1 MDKNFTFF
9 SDNIEISELNNGDLL
24 AKFCISSFDINKNGK
39 KIDIDNF
46 DKWKDTLVNMP
57 LVGKVAKIGK
67 TNEEDFTSH
76 NKKTKYE
83 KVGNEIKTVTYLDT
97 DAFGVFNS

>member
-39 KIDIDNF
+39 NRSF
-46 DKWKDTLVNMP
+46 
-57 LVGKVAKIGK
+57 
-67 TNEEDFTSH
+67 
-76 NKKTKYE
+76 
-83 KVGNEIKTVTYLDT
+83 
-97 DAFGVFNS
+97 